1 MTFLEDIHR
10 MLTSTG
16 GAASPQT
23 LPSLVRHWVHYDNE
37 TSKHNKLATAS
48 RKARDGCENNIIHTL
63 QNQNMLNAAIQISD
77 AVLHVVE
84 DRVAPALSMSTL
96 EAYLHAYFLKKG
108 NNFDETDAI
117 MNFIKQQKSGGARV
131 GLKLKRS
138 VAAEKPGAST

>member
-1 MTFLEDIHR
+1 

-16 GAASPQT
+16 GGAKPGPQT
-23 LPSLVRHWVHYDNE
+23 LPSMVRHWVFHDNKTNE
-37 TSKHNKLATAS
+37 HNKLATAS
-48 RKARDGCENNIIHTL
+48 RKEREKYENHIIHSL
-63 QNQNMLNAAIQISD
+63 QSQNMLNASIQISD
-77 AVLHVVE
+77 AVLNVVE
-84 DRVAPALSMSTL
+84 DRVVPALSMTTL

-138 VAAEKPGAST
+138 VAADKPSS

>member
-1 MTFLEDIHR
+1 

-16 GAASPQT
+16 GGAAAGPQT

-48 RKARDGCENNIIHTL
+48 RKERDGCENKIIHTL
-63 QNQNMLNAAIQISD
+63 QSQNMLNAAIQISD

-138 VAAEKPGAST
+138 VAAEKPGQL